1 LVAIREAMD
10 IIVANGAKAK
20 GVIVAVD
27 RQEKGKGDISAI
39 QEIEKIGNNNIHRL
53 TNGSTGSNDIVN
65 N

>member
-1 LVAIREAMD
+1 VFWPEAMD

-39 QEIEKIGNNNIHRL
+39 QEIEKNCVLTSLRL
-53 TNGSTGSNDIVN
+53 KL
-65 N
+65 